1 MCFEK
6 RKSRLDIKTVIDYIV
21 VNNRY
26 RGSVKDAKAI
36 GDEEVEGQH
45 CPLAMDVLLSKEVKK
60 KKFRKKM
67 KLLMLT
73 KCAVKGMLAE
83 KFIVYYERCYGNED

>member
-1 MCFEK
+1 
-6 RKSRLDIKTVIDYIV
+6 
-21 VNNRY
+21 
-26 RGSVKDAKAI
+26 
-36 GDEEVEGQH
+36 
-45 CPLAMDVLLSKEVKK
+45 MDVLFSKEVKK

-83 KFIVYYERCYGNED
+83 GFIVYYERCYGNED